1 VSLPCFTLGVASLV
15 AVIPIAAGAAGVQ
28 GDDGKIALTYP
39 TKPIRFIV
47 AQLQADAPG
56 LVSRRP
62 VRGNGAQAAGV
73 KSDDGKI
80 ALTYPTKPIRF
91 IVAQPPGGQ
100 NDLQARAIA
109 QKLSARWEQ
118 QVIVDNRAGA
128 GGMIGFQ
135 IAARAAPD
143 GYTLAMGSIS
153 TLAVIPAMTPMLT
166 YDPLRDFAP
175 VTLVSTSPYIVVV
188 HPEFRA
194 KSLAELVA
202 LAKAQPGKLSYAS
215 SGNATGIQL
224 AAELFKATAGIDMT
238 HVPYKGGAPAT
249 TALIAGEVP
258 VMFNNVITAMPHVR
272 SGRLRALAVTSA
284 RRSANVPELPTVAE
298 LGYPGYAA
306 ESWQGVVTLAGTP
319 KPIVTKLNQEIV
331 AILKLADVNE
341 FLTSQ
346 GNEVAASTPERF
358 AAYIR
363 AELAKWGRLIRQA
376 GLHAE

>member
-1 VSLPCFTLGVASLV
+1 MSLFYFTLGVASLV
-15 AVIPIAAGAAGVQ
+15 ALIPVAAGAAGIQ
-28 GDDGKIALTYP
+28 GD
-39 TKPIRFIV
+39 
-47 AQLQADAPG
+47 
-56 LVSRRP
+56 
-62 VRGNGAQAAGV
+62 
-73 KSDDGKI
+73 

-109 QKLSARWEQ
+109 QKLSERWGQ
-118 QVIVDNRAGA
+118 QVIVDNRGGA

-153 TLAVIPAMTPMLT
+153 TLAVIPSMTPKLT
-166 YDPLRDFAP
+166 YHPLRDFAP

-188 HPEFRA
+188 HPAFPA
-194 KSLAELVA
+194 KSLSELVA

-224 AAELFKATAGIDMT
+224 AAELFKAVAGIDMT

-272 SGRLRALAVTSA
+272 TGRLRALAVTSA
-284 RRSANVPELPTVAE
+284 KRSANVPELPTVAE

-306 ESWQGVVTLAGTP
+306 DSWQGVVTLAGTP
-319 KPIVTKLNQEIV
+319 QPIVARLNREIV
-331 AILKLADVNE
+331 AIVKLADVNE

-346 GNEVAASTPERF
+346 GNEVAAGTPEQF
-358 AAYIR
+358 TAYIR
-363 AELAKWGRLIRQA
+363 AELAKWSTLTKQA
-376 GLHAE
+376 GLRAEQ